1 MDIMDLASKGIV
13 KITKG
18 YGKKIQKT
26 ETAYP
31 IPEEKPVV
39 IAGEKFRAGFA
50 RAEIM
55 PDLSLDRTYW
65 IAGNGSGHK
74 MEGTLSPGYIHAI
87 WVDCGNDID
96 PPW

>member
-13 KITKG
+13 KITKN

-31 IPEEKPVV
+31 IPETKPVV
-39 IAGEKFRAGFA
+39 IAGEGYRAGFA

-65 IAGNGSGHK
+65 IAPSVEK
-74 MEGTLSPGYIHAI
+74 RLYAPSDLTPQSAPY
-87 WVDCGNDID
+87 
-96 PPW
+96 